1 METVALCGAAGFAG
15 RAMLSALLDAGFRV
29 KALDLDEASWTAA
42 DAHGRTRLESGLPTA
57 SDGQLELV
65 YGDISEHA
73 VVEALLAGCSAVVH
87 TTVFFP
93 QQVAG
98 VNGGDTGLPD
108 AIADETWR
116 VNLKGL
122 WNVLDCAQRSDTL
135 RRVVHVGSCNTVWPG
150 STDSPGVGSVRFD
163 GDVR

>member
-1 METVALCGAAGFAG
+1 MIASAVALPACAATGDRCSPLLAAATVRLSSIQNDMETVALCGAAGFAG
-15 RAMLSALLDAGFRV
+15 RAMLSALLDAGFMV

-108 AIADETWR
+108 TIADETWR
-116 VNLKGL
+116 VILKCL
-122 WNVLDCAQRSDTL
+122 WNVLVCA
-135 RRVVHVGSCNTVWPG
+135 
-150 STDSPGVGSVRFD
+150 
-163 GDVR
+163 